1 MAVTVNLYTYFEV
14 ALDSG
19 VILKGGSRTTP
30 ATVSA
35 STEAVY
41 DQTHSISA
49 TTIKEIWNDDDT
61 PDFDFLFILSDTAGQ
76 IQLLAGED
84 ATGEVGMVLDIAAN
98 VPLVLPHGDGSKRN
112 FTIDTW
118 ESTGTADDIDRIEWY
133 HSTGTAIVRVVAIT

>member
-1 MAVTVNLYTYFEV
+1 MAVSVNLYTYFDV
-14 ALDSG
+14 TLDSG
-19 VILKGGSRTTP
+19 QVIKGGSRTTA

-35 STEAVY
+35 ATEAIY

-76 IQLLAGED
+76 IQLLAGENE
-84 ATGEVGMVLDIAAN
+84 TGETAMVLPIAAN
-98 VPLVLPHGDGSKRN
+98 VPFVLPAGDASLRN

-118 ESTGTADDIDRIEWY
+118 ESTGSADDIDRIEWY
-133 HSTGTAIVRVVAIT
+133 HASGTAIVRVFAIT